1 MNAIEKQVI
10 LNIFELLREKGLLTL
25 EETNQ
30 LKFKIVNKGLIRCPL
45 PRQK

>member
-1 MNAIEKQVI
+1 MNTTEKQVI

-30 LKFKIVNKGLIRCPL
+30 LKFKIASLKEEH
-45 PRQK
+45 